1 MASRPAEPRPPEPG
15 DPGSD
20 PAAAPA
26 PARSLQARR
35 SARIDFAT
43 ADWQRN
49 EFGVDMLFLSR
60 DPGNGAVSFALRTPA
75 NFSYPEHQHFYDSE
89 EELFQLEGD
98 FRHDRVHPY
107 RAGDYVFR
115 PAGTVYG
122 DDEGSDG
129 GGIIIASLAREM
141 RRHHFDDHP
150 KPWTGHYLVDRR
162 WNPGREQPYVRS
174 SATLPWLPS
183 GLDPRV
189 TLRRLHGEPGQRRAD
204 DEVFTHSP
212 WASDFTL
219 MLRIEAGYR
228 GPMPGWPGFVAE
240 ALACAGQAMIG
251 GERWHRGC
259 YQFGVPDADCRIDD
273 SLELYCRYFR
283 LDAG

>member
-1 MASRPAEPRPPEPG
+1 MASTLPPT
-15 DPGSD
+15 
-20 PAAAPA
+20 
-26 PARSLQARR
+26 RSLESRR
-35 SARIDFAT
+35 TTRIDFAT
-43 ADWQRN
+43 AAWQRN

-60 DPGNGAVSFALRTPA
+60 DAGNGAVTFALRTPA
-75 NFSYPEHQHFYDSE
+75 NFSYLERQHFYDSE

-122 DDEGSDG
+122 DDEGSDR
-129 GGIIIASLAREM
+129 GGIIIASIANKM

-162 WNPGREQPYVRS
+162 WNPHREQPYVSS
-174 SATLPWLPS
+174 SAKLPWQPS

-189 TLRRLHGEPGQRRAD
+189 TLRALHGTPGRRRD
-204 DEVFTHSP
+204 DDAVFAHSP

-219 MLRIEAGYR
+219 MLRIEAGFDAA
-228 GPMPGWPGFVAE
+228 MPGWEGFTTEV
-240 ALACAGQAMIG
+240 LACTGRATIG
-251 GERWHRGC
+251 GEPWHRGC
-259 YQFGVPDADCRIDD
+259 YQFGGPSGRCVVEEP
-273 SLELYCRYFR
+273 LELFCRAFR
-283 LDAG
+283 R